1 MHLIGWGEG
10 AVRKLFIFVLACCF
24 SVAAFGQEA
33 SITRNS
39 NARSGPS
46 TGSKTVGHLSAGTAV
61 TILSKYPRDG
71 YVRVQTADD
80 TTGWVWA
87 KNVRATEPPALPP
100 AAPARE
106 VTGARA
112 GDAQIYPNAQQTPG
126 KGDPSVT
133 QSNIAKNICNKKWT
147 TDSVRPADSVTNKIK
162 TETMKAYGF
171 SDAANHYEL
180 DHLMSLQVGGC
191 PDCVENLWP
200 EAYGDAQHPMT
211 EEQRA
216 AWNKKNPGSSAILP
230 GSLEKDVVENH
241 VHDEICRDVPNAK
254 MSSYAKKYPPPVTV
268 TLERGQAILATDWYA
283 CYQKMMNGNQPCE

>member
-1 MHLIGWGEG
+1 MKTL
-10 AVRKLFIFVLACCF
+10 LSFLLSCCF
-24 SVAAFGQEA
+24 SVAAFGQAA

-39 NARSGPS
+39 NVRSGPS
-46 TGSKTVGHLSAGTAV
+46 TAGRTVGHLTAGTAV
-61 TILSKYPRDG
+61 TILSKYPREG
-71 YVRVQTADD
+71 YVRVQAADD

-87 KNVRATEPPALPP
+87 KNVRIAEAPAEPPA
-100 AAPARE
+100 ATPARGA
-106 VTGARA
+106 TGAGV
-112 GDAQIYPNAQQTPG
+112 GDARIYPNTQRTPG
-126 KGDPSVT
+126 MADPSVT

-147 TDSVRPADSVTNKIK
+147 TDSVRPSDSVTKKIK

-171 SDAANHYEL
+171 TDTAGHYEL

-211 EEQRA
+211 EKQRG
-216 AWNKKNPGSSAILP
+216 AWNRKHPGSSAILP

-241 VHDEICRDVPNAK
+241 IHDEICRDVPNAK

-283 CYQKMMNGNQPCE
+283 CYQKMINGNQPCE